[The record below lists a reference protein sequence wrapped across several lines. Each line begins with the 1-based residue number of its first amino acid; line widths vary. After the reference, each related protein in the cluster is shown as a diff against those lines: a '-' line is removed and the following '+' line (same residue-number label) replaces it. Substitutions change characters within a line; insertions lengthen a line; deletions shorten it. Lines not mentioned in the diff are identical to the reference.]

1 MNTPPFT
8 PGPELVAR
16 FSDVLSRTQTA
27 LFHFAR
33 GLVGDPELARDV
45 TQDVFLDAW
54 RAAAAGKPPFDAAS
68 DESNI
73 RRWLF
78 TVTWRRA
85 AKALRHNRLI
95 IWESLDADQ
104 PPATQTFAAI
114 PHFEDQVGEAEA
126 LRQALHTLAPQD
138 AASFLL
144 QAVYGFSAAEIAA
157 MLDVTPEV
165 ARKRLSR
172 ARQRLRN
179 AYTQQAQQP
188 PGTTNTVA
196 TTTHEE
202 HRS

>member
-1 MNTPPFT
+1 MNTSFT

-16 FSDVLSRTQTA
+16 FSGALSRTQTA

-54 RAAAAGKPPFDAAS
+54 RTAAAGTPPFDAAS
-68 DESNI
+68 DETNI

-95 IWESLDADQ
+95 TWESLDAEAPSGAQ
-104 PPATQTFAAI
+104 QSLAVPR
-114 PHFEDQVGEAEA
+114 FEDQVGEAEA
-126 LRQALHTLAPQD
+126 LQQALHTLASQD

-144 QAVYGFSAAEIAA
+144 QAVYGFSTAEIAT

-172 ARQRLRN
+172 ARQRLRD
-179 AYTQQAQQP
+179 AYMQP
-188 PGTTNTVA
+188 SQPSHGA
-196 TTTHEE
+196 TDVGGVRISEETH
-202 HRS
+202 S